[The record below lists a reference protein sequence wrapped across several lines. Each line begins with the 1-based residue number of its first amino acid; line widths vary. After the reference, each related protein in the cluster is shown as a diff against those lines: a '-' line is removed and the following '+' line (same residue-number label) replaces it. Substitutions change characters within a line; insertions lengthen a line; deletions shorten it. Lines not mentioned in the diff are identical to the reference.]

1 MPEFVSVRDTYGKT
15 LVELG
20 RNDPNIVVLDADLAK
35 STRTI
40 LFKEAFPE
48 RFFDMGIAE
57 ADMMGTAAGLASC
70 GKIVFVSTFAIFA
83 SGRAWEQVRTS
94 VTYPGLNVKIVA
106 THGGISV
113 GPDGYTHQATE
124 DISLMRAIPAMRV
137 IVPCDA
143 KSTAAAV
150 RVAAKE
156 EGPFYI
162 RLTRPKLPT
171 IYENECPFELGKAIR
186 LRDGRDLTIIAI
198 GTMVIRAIRA
208 AATLENEG
216 ISTRVIDMHT
226 VKPVDEEEIKRAC
239 YETKGIITCEDHTVI
254 GGLGDAVSE
263 VVLREKPIP
272 VRRIGIQDRFGESG
286 GIDELYEKYGLT
298 SENIVRE
305 AKKLLV

>member
-1 MPEFVSVRDTYGKT
+1 MSETISVRDTYGET

-20 RNDPNIVVLDADLAK
+20 RNNPNIVVLDADLAK

-40 LFKEAFPE
+40 LFKEVFPE
-48 RFFDMGIAE
+48 RFFDIGIAE

-94 VTYPGLNVKIVA
+94 VTYPRLNVKIVA

-113 GPDGYTHQATE
+113 GPDGYTHQANE

-150 RVAAKE
+150 RIAAKE

-162 RLTRPKLPT
+162 RLTRHKLTT
-171 IYENECPFELGKAIR
+171 IYDGECPFELGKAIR
-186 LRDGRDLTIIAI
+186 LRNGSDVTIIAI
-198 GTMVIRAIRA
+198 GSMVIRAIK
-208 AATLENEG
+208 AATILENEG
-216 ISTRVIDMHT
+216 ISARVVDMHT
-226 VKPVDEEEIKRAC
+226 VKPVDEEEIKHAC

-272 VRRIGIQDRFGESG
+272 LRRVGIQDRFGESG
-286 GIDELYEKYGLT
+286 DIDELYQKYGLT
-298 SENIVRE
+298 PENIVRE
-305 AKKLLV
+305 TRKLLE

>member
-1 MPEFVSVRDTYGKT
+1 MSEFISVRDTYGET
-15 LVELG
+15 LIELG
-20 RNDPNIVVLDADLAK
+20 RNDPRIVVLDADLAK
-35 STRTI
+35 STKTI

-94 VTYPGLNVKIVA
+94 VTYPRLNVKIVVS
-106 THGGISV
+106 HGGISV
-113 GPDGYTHQATE
+113 GPDGYTHQANE

-137 IVPCDA
+137 VVPCDA

-150 RVAAKE
+150 RVAVKE
-156 EGPFYI
+156 DGPFYI

-171 IYENECPFELGKAIR
+171 IYEGECPFELGKAIR
-186 LRDGRDLTIIAI
+186 LRDGSDVTIIAI
-198 GTMVIRAIRA
+198 GPMVIRAIQ
-208 AATLENEG
+208 AATILENDD
-216 ISTRVIDMHT
+216 ISVRVVDMHT
-226 VKPVDEEEIKRAC
+226 VKPVDEEEVKHAC
-239 YETKGIITCEDHTVI
+239 HETKGIITCEDHTVI

-272 VRRIGIQDRFGESG
+272 LRRVGIQDRFGESG

-298 SENIVRE
+298 TENIVSE
-305 AKKLLV
+305 ARKLLG